1 MSTTGAKA
9 VKIESEKSQS
19 SEPPVIHEKKPKG
32 KPKEGSEPQTLP
44 KHASDTGSKHAHKEK
59 ALSRSNEQI
68 VSEKSSESKTK
79 FQDMQHKVYAFWYL
93 NKNSS
98 AGGW

>member
-79 FQDMQHKVYAFWYL
+79 FQDAT
-93 NKNSS
+93 
-98 AGGW
+98 